1 MHRQD
6 RRAPESHACVLPRRA
21 SPFLAVALSFSSSA
35 LLGSFA
41 HANDDDF
48 FEKKIRPV
56 LAENC
61 LECHSSSLG
70 QTKGGL
76 DLESRQGWESGGESG
91 PVIVPGDTEKSLLLK
106 AVAYAHP
113 ELHMPPKGKLPEPV
127 VRDLE
132 QWIAMGA
139 LDPRERRPTAEATAP
154 STKKFDIDAG
164 RHHFA
169 FQPIG
174 NPTAPAVKNE
184 NWVRDPLDRFVLS
197 KLEEH
202 GLDHAEAADRVTWLR
217 RVTLGLTGL
226 PPTLEEQKAFLADP
240 APDAFER
247 VVDRLLASPQYGERF
262 GRFWLDL
269 VRYSDSNGL
278 DENLALG
285 TAWRYRDYVV
295 GAFHADKPYDQFL
308 REQLAGDLMP
318 EPDPEKLGP
327 EGAARQLRDQQ
338 TATGFLVLGPK
349 MLAEQD
355 KEKLVLDTID
365 EQIDVVGKT
374 FLGLTLACAR
384 CHDHKFDP
392 IAQKDYYALAGI
404 FRSTST
410 FEELSFVSRWRERE
424 LAPKAEIAARD
435 AWRAEREAHVK
446 ERDRLMTEGKAER
459 RKAVETAL
467 PHYLAAARE
476 AATSALYVEAEAFQ
490 NGTLRIDHDQY
501 ASAEN
506 ALVHTHRG
514 GAQFVEYSL
523 TVPAPGRYALEIA
536 YAQQES
542 RPVRVLVDGTVVA
555 EKALEATTGGWR
567 LEHVKMA
574 TACEFEVAN
583 PTFTL
588 RIERAKDQPAH
599 FPHLDALLLHPAAIG
614 SWPSG
619 VPAELDA
626 DVLRALAIGLA
637 RPADRARFQSD
648 ATLSDDDRTA
658 LLDRIPEG
666 VFGDENHFDAD
677 RRARLTVEREAIAA
691 LDAKKPRDFE
701 RALSVADDKVVE
713 LPVHIRGSHL
723 NKADTVQPR
732 SAPEVFAPACTLP
745 PIAEG
750 HSGRLEFADWLS
762 SKDHPLTARVIA
774 NRVWQFHF
782 GHGLVRSASN
792 WGLRGEAPSHPE
804 LLDRLA
810 RDLMDSGWSLKAL
823 HRRIVLSASYRQSA
837 RGNGD
842 ISESDPENRLLSRFP
857 RQRLDAEQLRDSVLE
872 VCGSLDRTVG
882 GSLLATNDRDYV
894 TNDQSNDNAGY
905 DKPRRTL
912 YLPIIRN
919 SMFDFLSTFDY
930 ADPST
935 PIERRPQSVLASQAL
950 WLINSPFMREQTLA
964 LARRLALEA
973 GATATPQDLVAR
985 AYRTVLLREAT
996 SAESERT
1003 TRWLTDATTEVGAED
1018 ALAALLQVLFSSS
1031 EFLYVE

>member
-6 RRAPESHACVLPRRA
+6 RRAPESHACVLTRRA
-21 SPFLAVALSFSSSA
+21 KPFLAVALSSLFPS
-35 LLGSFA
+35 LLGPVA

-70 QTKGGL
+70 QMKGGL
-76 DLESRQGWESGGESG
+76 DLESREGWQSGGESG

-139 LDPRERRPTAEATAP
+139 LDPRERRPAAEATPP
-154 STKKFDIDAG
+154 STKKFDIDGG
-164 RHHFA
+164 RRHFA
-169 FQPIG
+169 FQPITDAA
-174 NPTAPAVKNE
+174 PPAVTNE
-184 NWVRDPLDRFVLS
+184 AWARDPLDRFVLG
-197 KLEEH
+197 KLEER
-202 GLDHAEAADRVTWLR
+202 GLAKADAADRVTWLR

-226 PPTLEEQKAFLADP
+226 PPTLEDQSAFLADS

-285 TAWRYRDYVV
+285 VAWRYRDYVV
-295 GAFHADKPYDQFL
+295 GAFNADKPYDQFV
-308 REQLAGDLMP
+308 REQLAGDLLP
-318 EPDPEKLGP
+318 EPDPEKLGT
-327 EGAARQLRDQQ
+327 EVAAKQLRDQQ

-374 FLGLTLACAR
+374 FLGLTIACAR

-424 LAPKAEIAARD
+424 LATHAEIAARD
-435 AWRAEREAHVK
+435 AWRSERDGK
-446 ERDRLMTEGKAER
+446 IQERDRLVNESK
-459 RKAVETAL
+459 
-467 PHYLAAARE
+467 AARKTAIEQTLPRYVE
-476 AATSALYVEAEAFQ
+476 AARDAAKGALYVEAESFQ
-490 NGTLRIDHDQY
+490 NGSLRIDHDQY
-501 ASAEN
+501 GSAEN

-514 GAQFVEYSL
+514 GEQFVEYRL
-523 TVPAPGRYALEIA
+523 TLPAPGRYALEIA
-536 YAQQES
+536 YAQQEA
-542 RPVRVLVDGTVVA
+542 RPVRVLVDGKVVA
-555 EKALEATTGGWR
+555 EKALEAATGGWH
-567 LEHVKMA
+567 LEHVRFA
-574 TACEFEVAN
+574 TACEFDVVD
-583 PTFTL
+583 PTLTL
-588 RIERAKDQPAH
+588 RIERAKDQPPH
-599 FPHLDALLLHPAAIG
+599 FPHLDALLLHPAGLDA
-614 SWPSG
+614 WPSA
-619 VPAELDA
+619 VPQDLAADA
-626 DVLRALAIGLA
+626 LRAIAITLA
-637 RPADRARFQSD
+637 RPSERARFTSNKLTD
-648 ATLSDDDRTA
+648 EDRKA
-658 LLDRIPEG
+658 LLDRIPEA
-666 VFGDENHFDAD
+666 VLSDENHFAPET
-677 RRARLTVEREAIAA
+677 RTQLATLREAIAV
-691 LDAKKPRDFE
+691 LDTKKPRDFD

-713 LPVHIRGSHL
+713 LPLHIRGSHL

-732 SAPEVFAPACTLP
+732 SAPEVFAPACALP

-750 HSGRLEFADWLS
+750 RSGRLEFADWLV
-762 SKDHPLTARVIA
+762 SKSHPLTARVIA

-823 HRRIVLSASYRQSA
+823 HRRIVLSATYRQSA

-842 ISESDPENRLLSRFP
+842 ISEADPENRLLSRFP
-857 RQRLDAEQLRDSVLE
+857 RQRLDAEQLRDSVLA
-872 VCGSLDRTVG
+872 VCGTLDRTVG

-905 DKPRRTL
+905 DKPRRTV

-964 LARRLALEA
+964 LTRRIALDA
-973 GATATPQDLVAR
+973 GTAATAQDLVAR
-985 AYRTVLLREAT
+985 AYRHVLLREAT
-996 SAESERT
+996 AAESERT
-1003 TRWLTDATTEVGAED
+1003 TRWLSDATAEVGAED